1 MNTPLQPGKTIGV
14 LGGGQL
20 GRMLILEG
28 RKMGYRFVVLDPT
41 LDSPAGQVADEQIIG
56 AYDDPLKAAEL
67 ARKSDLI
74 LYEFENIDPHIVE
87 ELEKE
92 KPVPQG
98 SKLLATTRH
107 RKLEKEALVK
117 AEVPVAPF
125 VAGSSSRDFQ
135 DACEQIRFP
144 AILKT
149 ATGGYDGKGQWRIIT
164 RETAFK
170 IWQETGLGAIDQA
183 WILEEEI
190 PFVAELSVMV
200 TRNGMGETKTF
211 EPTLNIH
218 RHHILHLSLAPA
230 PVEAVIREKAQRLAI
245 QIAEQIQLIGILGVE
260 MFLLENGEI
269 LVNELA
275 PRPHNSGHYS
285 YDACIT
291 SQFEMM
297 IRAVTGHSL
306 PEPQMKT
313 EAVMGN
319 LLGEHQE
326 NFLRALPNLSPH
338 IKIHWY
344 GKTEAKQGRKM
355 GHLTALAPTVEE
367 ALCLLEATAIW
378 EPYTDT
384 EKQMMDLK
392 KECKIRD

>member
-1 MNTPLQPGKTIGV
+1 MNTPLQPGNTIGV

-28 RKMGYRFVVLDPT
+28 RKMGYRFVVLDPASN
-41 LDSPAGQVADEQIIG
+41 SPAGQVADEQIIG
-56 AYDDPLKAAEL
+56 AYDDCSKAREL

-74 LYEFENIDPHIVE
+74 IYEFENIDPLIVE
-87 ELEKE
+87 GLEKE

-125 VAGSSSRDFQ
+125 VAGSGSRDFQ
-135 DACEQIRFP
+135 NACEQIHFP

-149 ATGGYDGKGQWRIIT
+149 ATGGYDGKGQWRIAS
-164 RETAFK
+164 REIAID
-170 IWQETGLGAIDQA
+170 IWQETGLGTTEQT

-200 TRNGMGETKTF
+200 ARNDIGETRTF

-218 RHHILHLSLAPA
+218 RNHILHLSLAPA
-230 PVEAVIREKAQRLAI
+230 PVEVSLREKAQKLAT
-245 QIAEQIQLIGILGVE
+245 QIAEQLQLVGILGVE

-275 PRPHNSGHYS
+275 PRPHNSGHYT
-285 YDACIT
+285 YDACTT

-297 IRAVTGHSL
+297 LRAVTGHPL
-306 PEPQMKT
+306 PEPTVKT
-313 EAVMGN
+313 AAVMGN

-326 NFLRALPNLSPH
+326 NFLAALPNLSPH

-344 GKTEAKQGRKM
+344 GKNEAKQGRKM

-367 ALCLLEATAIW
+367 ALHLLDQTAIW
-378 EPYTDT
+378 EPYTNI
-384 EKQMMDLK
+384 EKQMMDLLK
-392 KECKIRD
+392 GVQNS